1 MRKMIMAAAATV
13 GMAGQ
18 PVFAEVIEKSSSLD
32 VAGAMDA
39 LETAVT
45 GAGATVFARVDH
57 GKGAQSVDQELADA
71 QLLIFGNPMIGT
83 PVMQQDLRAGLVL
96 PLHVLIYD
104 NNGQTTIR
112 YEDAGTLF
120 NGLDV
125 DPEAP
130 FIERINGAL
139 NGLTNQA
146 TGG

>member
-1 MRKMIMAAAATV
+1 MKNYVLTTAAVLGLAVQPLMAETV
-13 GMAGQ
+13 
-18 PVFAEVIEKSSSLD
+18 EKTSTLNVED
-32 VAGAMDA
+32 AMDA
-39 LETAVT
+39 LENAVT
-45 GAGATVFARVDH
+45 NAGATVFARVDH
-57 GKGAQSVDQELADA
+57 AQGAVSIEQELPDA

-104 NNGQTTIR
+104 NSGVTTIR
-112 YEDAGTLF
+112 FEDAGSLF
-120 NGLDV
+120 EGLDV
-125 DPEAP
+125 APDAP

>member
-1 MRKMIMAAAATV
+1 MRTAFLATTAV
-13 GMAGQ
+13 LMMAGQ
-18 PVFAEVIEKSSSLD
+18 TLMAETMEKTSTLN

-39 LETAVT
+39 LEAAVS

-57 GKGAQSVDQELADA
+57 AKGAQAVDQELPDA

-104 NNGQTTIR
+104 NDGQTTIR
-112 YEDAGTLF
+112 YEDAATLF
-120 NGLDV
+120 DGLDV
-125 DPEAP
+125 DQGAP

-146 TGG
+146 IGG

>member
-1 MRKMIMAAAATV
+1 MRKVILAMATTM
-13 GMAGQ
+13 GLAGQ
-18 PVFAEVIEKSSSLD
+18 MAQADIVEKTSSLG

-57 GKGAQSVDQELADA
+57 AKGAHSVDQELADA

-83 PVMQQDLRAGLVL
+83 PVMQQDIRAGLVL

-104 NNGQTTIR
+104 NAGQTTIR